1 MADDK
6 PIQSIET
13 TGDVTTITYEDGTVE
28 IRSGSCT
35 IQAGTISGGVRFGQG
50 GGR

>member
-13 TGDVTTITYEDGTVE
+13 VDGVTTITYEDGTGV

-35 IQAGTISGGVRFGQG
+35 VQAGTISGGVRVGQG
-50 GGR
+50 DNR